1 MTQIVFLPV
10 TKITSMLITY
20 YKILDNE
27 KDFPLEMSIN
37 NKRKVAAF
45 VKEWC
50 DIAKDAFYED
60 TVITTV
66 LDVT

>member
-1 MTQIVFLPV
+1 
-10 TKITSMLITY
+10 MLITY

>member
-1 MTQIVFLPV
+1 
-10 TKITSMLITY
+10 MLITY

-37 NKRKVAAF
+37 NKRKVSAF

-60 TVITTV
+60 SVITNM
-66 LDVT
+66 LDVILYIFSILVVE